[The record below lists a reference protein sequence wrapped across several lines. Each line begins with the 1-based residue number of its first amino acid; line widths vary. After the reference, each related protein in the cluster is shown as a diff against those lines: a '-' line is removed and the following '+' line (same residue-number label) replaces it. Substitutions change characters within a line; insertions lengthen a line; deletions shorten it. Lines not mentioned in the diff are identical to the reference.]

1 MLVRETL
8 HPYSFQEYPRFQL
21 FSLTCELRDM
31 IEQSSYQWTGYVSL
45 FTHKFS
51 QFRICTN

>member
-31 IEQSSYQWTGYVSL
+31 IEQSSYQ
-45 FTHKFS
+45 
-51 QFRICTN
+51 